1 MSNPHHIAMDDGCRI
16 ACDFQPLAGAPVLV
30 LSPSLGT
37 AMALFDAQVAALSDR
52 YSILRY
58 DPRGHGGSDVPV
70 GGYSL
75 DRLGRDVI
83 GLMDALSI
91 DRAHFAGVSLGGM
104 TGQWLGYRAPERLL
118 SLTLANTS
126 AYMGPPSGWEDR
138 ISAVLDKGMEAMVA
152 PVLERWF
159 TAGFRATCPT
169 DVSRVAAML
178 LSTAPQGYAGCSA
191 AIRDM
196 DLRPTA
202 PLIAVPSLVIAGSQ
216 DPATPPEHAEFLV
229 SAIPDAR
236 LVSLEAAHLSN
247 VEQAALFNCA
257 LADFLERR

>member
-1 MSNPHHIAMDDGCRI
+1 MSKPHHIAMDDGCRI
-16 ACDFQPLAGAPVLV
+16 ACDYQPRAGAPVLV

-37 AMALFDAQVAALSDR
+37 SMALFDAQVAALSDR

-58 DPRGHGGSDVPV
+58 DPRGHGGSDVPE
-70 GGYSL
+70 GSYSL
-75 DRLGRDVI
+75 DRLGRDVL
-83 GLMDALSI
+83 GLIDALEI
-91 DRAHFAGVSLGGM
+91 ERAHFAGVSLGGM

-126 AYMGPPSGWEDR
+126 AYMGPPSGWADR
-138 ISAVLDKGMEAMVA
+138 IAAVLDKGMEAMVA

-159 TAGFRATCPT
+159 TAGFRAACPT

-178 LSTAPQGYAGCSA
+178 LSTAP
-191 AIRDM
+191 
-196 DLRPTA
+196 
-202 PLIAVPSLVIAGSQ
+202 LIAVPSLVIAGNQ

-247 VEQAALFNCA
+247 VEQAALFNRT
-257 LADFLERR
+257 LRDFLERR